1 MTDGPVVLPL
11 VIRISDA
18 MARRIPSPRL
28 QKTVREVEGRPFQEV
43 MAEDPFRV
51 TVFRLLHEQFPDFDL
66 TALWLHSFDV
76 EAEVEEPNPTNGS
89 SPTPAPPS
97 ATTGTSGLRT

>member
-1 MTDGPVVLPL
+1 VTEPVVLP
-11 VIRISDA
+11 VVVAVSDA
-18 MARRIPSPRL
+18 FARRIPSPRL
-28 QKTVREVEGRPFQEV
+28 QRVVRDVEGRPFQEV

-51 TVFRLLHEQFPDFDL
+51 AVFRLLHEQFPDFDL

-76 EAEVEEPNPTNGS
+76 EAEVVEPNPTNGA

-97 ATTGTSGLRT
+97 ATTGASGPRT

>member
-1 MTDGPVVLPL
+1 MTEPLPTVLP
-11 VIRISDA
+11 VSEA
-18 MARRIPSPRL
+18 FARRIPSPRL
-28 QKTVREVEGRPFQEV
+28 QRTIREVEGRPFGEV

-51 TVFRLLHEQFPDFDL
+51 SVFRMLHERFPDFDL

-89 SPTPAPPS
+89 SPTAGPPS
-97 ATTGTSGLRT
+97 ATTGAAGPKT